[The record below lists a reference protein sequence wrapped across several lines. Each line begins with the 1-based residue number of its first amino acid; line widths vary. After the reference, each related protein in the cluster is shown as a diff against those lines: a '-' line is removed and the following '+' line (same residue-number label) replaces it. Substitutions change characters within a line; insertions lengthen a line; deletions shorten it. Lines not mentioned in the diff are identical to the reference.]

1 MRNETAETPSPRTGR
16 TDRPQPVL
24 HDVKQ
29 VSDGWIKKY
38 ELTYAMPDGSLYSY
52 EAVSRKSA
60 EAYRRELER
69 AGSGEQQADA
79 VCIVGRTPDDELV
92 LIREFRYPLNSWCI
106 AFPAGLIEAGE
117 DLQGCIEREL
127 REETGY
133 GFCLVDGNPKF
144 HPLPQAGYS
153 STGLSEESVQV
164 VFAFVEKQS
173 DPEPEPSE
181 FIEVF
186 TLPIAETARFLEE
199 NETPIGTRCQLI
211 LESFARDAR
220 DSLQRC

>member
-1 MRNETAETPSPRTGR
+1 MDKKDATELRETPK
-16 TDRPQPVL
+16 L
-24 HDVKQ
+24 HDIEQ

-38 ELTYAMPDGSLYSY
+38 NLAYRMPDGSLYSY
-52 EAVSRKSA
+52 ESVSRKSL

-69 AGSGEQQADA
+69 AGTGEQTPDA
-79 VCIVGRTPDDELV
+79 LCIVPRTASDELV

-106 AFPAGLIEAGE
+106 AFPAGLMEPGE
-117 DLQGCIEREL
+117 DVRECLEREL

-133 GFCLVDGNPKF
+133 ALRIVDGSPKF
-144 HPLPQAGYS
+144 HALPQAGYS

-164 VFAFVEKQS
+164 VFAFVEKKR

-186 TLPIAETARFLEE
+186 TLPIADVPRFLEE
-199 NETPIGTRCQLI
+199 NTTPIGTRCQLV

-220 DSLQRC
+220 NELQRC